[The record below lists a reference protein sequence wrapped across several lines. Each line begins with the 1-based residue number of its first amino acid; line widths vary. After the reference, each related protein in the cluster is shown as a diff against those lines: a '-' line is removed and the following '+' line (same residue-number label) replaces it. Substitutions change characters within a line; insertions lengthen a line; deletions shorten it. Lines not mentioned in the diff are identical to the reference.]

1 MSWIVYLAK
10 LTQPNFRNKAETSKI
25 NQFITIPYSH
35 FVDFARWSLQIMG
48 INFKEYG
55 YAPAQHVLPIIATR
69 FGNKKG
75 EKFISTSSAVTP
87 VGARESDTKKA
98 KGLTSVPLL
107 VLANGTLLLDS
118 WEIATYAG
126 LDPPTNEFKKTLD
139 TIVGPLARQL
149 AYSFILKKSNE
160 NIFQGMCFEGNH
172 WFYKLLWFL
181 GLKSFTVAKLRQ
193 FFLPEN
199 VAAVKE
205 CRDKLIMTVQS
216 IEIDYLKN
224 RNGKYI
230 MGDHITQSDIA
241 LAALFA
247 PMLMPPEYCL
257 GNFKKWFD
265 LLLVQDRE
273 FYDEVQFWRST
284 IAGKYVMDL
293 YKSKRASVT
302 LN

>member
-10 LTQPNFRNKAETSKI
+10 LTQPNFRNKAETSKV

-48 INFKEYG
+48 INFEEHG
-55 YAPAQHVLPIIATR
+55 YAPVQHILPILATR
-69 FGNKKG
+69 IGNKG
-75 EKFISTSSAVTP
+75 EKFISTSSAVAP
-87 VGARESDTKKA
+87 VDEREGDTKKV

-107 VLANGTLLLDS
+107 VLANGTMLLDS

-126 LDPPTNEFKKTLD
+126 LDPPSNEFKETLD

-149 AYSFILKKSNE
+149 AYSFIFKKSNE
-160 NIFQGMCFEGNH
+160 NIFQGLCLEENH

-181 GLKSFTVAKLRQ
+181 GLKSFTLARMREI
-193 FFLPEN
+193 FLPDN
-199 VAAVKE
+199 IVAVNE
-205 CRDKLIMTVQS
+205 CRDKLIITVQS
-216 IEIDYLKN
+216 IEIDFLKN
-224 RNGKYI
+224 RKGKYI
-230 MGDHITQSDIA
+230 MGDHITQSDLA

-247 PMLMPPEYCL
+247 TMLVPPEFCL
-257 GNFKKWFD
+257 GKFKKWFD
-265 LLLVQDRE
+265 LLLVQDKE

-293 YKSKRASVT
+293 YNTKRASSQ
-302 LN
+302 LK